1 MATKRVL
8 VVLGHPSGESYCA
21 ALAQG
26 YAQAAQAAGHEVR
39 TLCLHQLDF
48 DPILHEG
55 YRRIQPL
62 EPDLLRAQEL
72 ITWAEH
78 LCFVYPIWWGGVP
91 ALFKGFLDRIL
102 LPGFAFAYRKGN
114 PFPAQLLK
122 GRSAHQLVP
131 LDTPPWYFRWVYRAP
146 GLNQMERTTLK
157 FCGINPVRTLPLGP
171 IRGASEARLAGWLED
186 ARKLAGR
193 I

>member
-8 VVLGHPSGESYCA
+8 VVLGHPSGDSYCA
-21 ALAQG
+21 ALVQA
-26 YAQAAQAAGHEVR
+26 YAGAAQAAGHDVR
-39 TLCLHQLDF
+39 TLHLHQLDF

-62 EPDLLRAQEL
+62 EPDLLRAQEA

-78 LCFVYPIWWGGVP
+78 LCFAYPIWWGGVP

-102 LPGFAFAYRKGN
+102 LPGFAFAYRDGN
-114 PFPAQLLK
+114 PFPARLLK
-122 GRSAHQLVP
+122 GRSAHQLVS

-157 FCGINPVRTLPLGP
+157 ICGIAT
-171 IRGASEARLAGWLED
+171 
-186 ARKLAGR
+186 K
-193 I
+193 